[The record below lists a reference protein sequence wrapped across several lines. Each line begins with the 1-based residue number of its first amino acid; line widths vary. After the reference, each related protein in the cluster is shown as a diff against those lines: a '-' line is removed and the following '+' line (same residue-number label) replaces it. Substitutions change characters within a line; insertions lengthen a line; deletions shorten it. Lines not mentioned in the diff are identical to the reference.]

1 MKTFPIPSAPAG
13 PGGDK
18 PKNRDDD
25 NDNSSYAEGGPV
37 GKEPAKPTRLNFV
50 SAGATRIRKPEV
62 ETPVRKPPL
71 DPMDIPGSQYARG
84 GFVKG
89 EGARAA
95 SYAVGGPV
103 YGRTRDFLK
112 EPVEFRDRDEG
123 KRQSQDVVGDTA
135 DADQKYG
142 KSGAGAGKGMHAP
155 PSEKSKSSVKTPMP
169 RK

>member
-1 MKTFPIPSAPAG
+1 MKTFPIPSSPAG
-13 PGGDK
+13 PGGEDK
-18 PKNRDDD
+18 PKPVNKDDD
-25 NDNSSYAEGGPV
+25 RDTDS
-37 GKEPAKPTRLNFV
+37 
-50 SAGATRIRKPEV
+50 
-62 ETPVRKPPL
+62 
-71 DPMDIPGSQYARG
+71 YARG

-155 PSEKSKSSVKTPMP
+155 PAEKSKSAVKTPLP